1 MTLKRKKIEMAKKK
15 PALLERA
22 SRLMVEDFEPRTQN
36 QENCV
41 ISIAENVVTII
52 TGPSG
57 SGKTAISCGM
67 ASSYLCDGKVEK
79 IFITRPM
86 VQASKGN
93 NTLGALKGDLDEKFL
108 PYMTPLIEELERFL
122 GKETF
127 RKYIMQEIIQIVPI
141 ELCRGRNLAN
151 TFIIVDE
158 SQNCTYEQIVLM
170 LTRIDKGSKFVMIGD
185 TKQSDIKG
193 DGFAEVINK
202 IKNVKDLGI
211 CLLDINDIQRHE
223 IVGNILRALE
233 E

>member
-15 PALLERA
+15 PMLEKA

-193 DGFAEVINK
+193 GGFAEVINK